1 MLLSIFIIS
10 KGFKYTMA
18 EKEKKDF
25 SSVRYKIFEGEDN
38 IFDEKGST
46 FLAMRKIAWY
56 SEGKEEPTVD
66 KAKWDLRKWQANES
80 GKDIPMKGFSF
91 LTEEGPDDLTKML
104 VHNGY
109 GKTRDILLEL
119 KERDDF
125 RESVE
130 HLGDDNTDGD
140 EYFDARTAL
149 LGA

>member
-1 MLLSIFIIS
+1 
-10 KGFKYTMA
+10 MA
-18 EKEKKDF
+18 KDNYDGKKKDY
-25 SSVRYKIFEGEDN
+25 SSIKYKVFEGMDN

-56 SEGKEEPTVD
+56 SAGAEEPGPE

-80 GKDIPMKGFSF
+80 GQDIPNKGFTF
-91 LTEEGPDDLTKML
+91 LTEDGPNDLAKML

-109 GKTRDILLEL
+109 GDTKEILQEL
-119 KERDDF
+119 KERKDF
-125 RESVE
+125 EEAVN
-130 HLGDDNTDGD
+130 HLYDNANDGD